1 MGLGFG
7 AITGVTAILGI
18 TAFMMFRS
26 VDNEVVLLSTHSLP
40 VVQNSTGVE
49 RSAFECIL
57 EQKNY
62 VIKASDE
69 THTLARK
76 HVSDLMANLDKVDSI
91 AKTFNDSDL
100 LSKSAEV
107 RKISSD
113 WAKLYEQ
120 GVSAIKAAAAA
131 EKVMGEKGEIVGQ
144 QADDYISAKQQE
156 YLQAKTALATVNKI
170 NATAFATRVNEKAYM
185 LLGEKQQYA
194 ELQRNISILE
204 AAYTQLETFK
214 PDASEKKLINEA
226 RSATRE
232 YLQAA
237 KSWVDYQGQ
246 AQRARASMD
255 ETYAK
260 VTAIME
266 GFIAA
271 KDREFKAAAT
281 DALRVS
287 SLTLMTAAQRVVGSA
302 NDTVAHARTYMLDA
316 KPEAWKG
323 VTDALDEVTRGLGEL
338 RAMCTNEN
346 DRRSIQEAEV
356 SAREFLA
363 SAKSWADLDR
373 QMKEAAKIMD
383 SGGETVAYAANVYQV
398 AKTKRTDLVAD
409 AVFMVSEIAQL
420 VPSARLTSRRY
431 MMTQD
436 PAVWEQL
443 MNQLASLQKLYA
455 DLRKVSSSAE
465 DLARIDKASAATAE
479 YEEASKSWANF
490 DNELRKKVL
499 PEMDRIGIQVLATAQ
514 QAENNAWGAS
524 GAASDRV
531 QSVVSTSKFV
541 SITSMVIGLIIGLIV
556 STLITRQIVL
566 PLRQGVGF
574 SERIAR
580 GDLTQNLEIHRDDE
594 IGQLATSMNEMVDGL
609 RVNIQSI
616 ANNAQSLSAS
626 SEELTSV
633 STQVSS
639 AAEETA
645 SQSNIVSAAA
655 EQVSKNINTVATGTE
670 EMSASIR
677 EIAKNA
683 SEAAKVASHA
693 ATVAENTNVTV
704 AKLGDSSIEIGNVI
718 KVITSIAE
726 QTNLLALNATIEAA
740 RAGEAGK
747 GFAVVAN
754 EVKELA
760 KQTAKA
766 TEEIGSKI
774 KTIQNDTQ
782 GAVDAIKEIS
792 TIINQI
798 NQIQTVIASSVEE
811 QAATTNEISKNVNE
825 AATGANEIAKNIISV
840 SQAARGTTQGAG

>member
-1 MGLGFG
+1 
-7 AITGVTAILGI
+7 
-18 TAFMMFRS
+18 
-26 VDNEVVLLSTHSLP
+26 
-40 VVQNSTGVE
+40 
-49 RSAFECIL
+49 
-57 EQKNY
+57 
-62 VIKASDE
+62 
-69 THTLARK
+69 
-76 HVSDLMANLDKVDSI
+76 
-91 AKTFNDSDL
+91 
-100 LSKSAEV
+100 
-107 RKISSD
+107 
-113 WAKLYEQ
+113 
-120 GVSAIKAAAAA
+120 
-131 EKVMGEKGEIVGQ
+131 MGEKGEIVGQ

-194 ELQRNISILE
+194 ELQRNISILD

-214 PDASEKKLINEA
+214 PDASEKKLINDA
-226 RSATRE
+226 RAATKD

-237 KSWVDYQGQ
+237 KSWVEFQGQ
-246 AQRARASMD
+246 ARLARNSMD
-255 ETYAK
+255 DAYSK
-260 VTAIME
+260 VAGIVQ
-266 GFIAA
+266 GFIAS
-271 KDREFKAAAT
+271 KDRDYKAATT
-281 DALRVS
+281 DAARVTAL
-287 SLTLMTAAQRVVGSA
+287 SLMATAHKVMGHA
-302 NDTVAHARTYMLDA
+302 NDTVAHARSYMLEA
-316 KPEAWKG
+316 KPEMWKELT
-323 VTDALDEVTRGLGEL
+323 VALDEVIQGLADLRGL
-338 RAMCTNEN
+338 CTNEN
-346 DRRSIQEAEV
+346 DRRSVQEAETV
-356 SAREFLA
+356 AREYLA
-363 SAKSWADLDR
+363 GAKSWADIDR
-373 QMKEAAKIMD
+373 QMKEAAKAMD
-383 SGGETVAYAANVYQV
+383 NGGETVANAANIYQV

-409 AVFMVSEIAQL
+409 AVFMVSEIAAL

-436 PAVWEQL
+436 PDVWQEL
-443 MNQLASLQKLYA
+443 MNQLSSLQKLYA
-455 DLRKVSSSAE
+455 DLRKVSSSPE
-465 DLARIDKASAATAE
+465 DLGRIDKASAATAE
-479 YEEASKSWANF
+479 YQEASKDWASF
-490 DNELRKKVL
+490 DNELRKKIL
-499 PEMDRIGIQVLATAQ
+499 PEMDRIGLQVLATSQ
-514 QAENNAWGAS
+514 QAENDAWGAS
-524 GAASDRV
+524 GAASERV
-531 QSVVSTSKFV
+531 QSVVSTSKLV
-541 SITSMVIGLIIGLIV
+541 SLTSMFIGIIIGLVV
-556 STLITRQIVL
+556 STIITRQIVG
-566 PLRQGVGF
+566 PLRLGVGF

-580 GDLTQNLEIHRDDE
+580 GDLTQNLDIHSDDE
-594 IGQLATSMNEMVDGL
+594 IGQLANSMNEMVDGL

-626 SEELTSV
+626 SEELSSV

-766 TEEIGSKI
+766 TEEISSKI

-792 TIINQI
+792 AIIGQI
-798 NQIQTVIASSVEE
+798 NKIQTVIASSVEE
-811 QAATTNEISKNVNE
+811 QSATTNEISKNVNE
-825 AATGANEIAKNIISV
+825 AATGANEIAKNIVSV
-840 SQAARGTTQGAG
+840 SQAARGTTQGAGQTATAAQELARLAADLRKVVDNFKLDNSNSSSSSSSRSSSSPRSGSSSSSSSRKRS